1 MHGASSSIA
10 DSVHWLNR
18 CDKRFRAPAVA
29 SEDTLA
35 LGWQREHEEPFPPRP
50 KGMHVETYVRLR
62 LDHDR
67 ADRQHTEIMLADLEK
82 MKSQLS
88 KIGGDA
94 EN

>member
-1 MHGASSSIA
+1 MM
-10 DSVHWLNR
+10 
-18 CDKRFRAPAVA
+18 
-29 SEDTLA
+29 
-35 LGWQREHEEPFPPRP
+35 EPFPPRP
-50 KGMHVETYVRLR
+50 KSMHVETYVRLR

>member
-1 MHGASSSIA
+1 MM
-10 DSVHWLNR
+10 
-18 CDKRFRAPAVA
+18 
-29 SEDTLA
+29 
-35 LGWQREHEEPFPPRP
+35 EPFLPRP

-67 ADRQHTEIMLADLEK
+67 ANRQHIEIMLADLEK